1 MVASKN
7 FGTESDL
14 FLRMW
19 GRTAMSPSLARQV
32 LKFGWTKEDEEGLLA
47 ECAAEIDRAAEE
59 YLATPAMPVEA
70 MFDQLYEEL
79 PPAVEAQRRQAI
91 REAAADA

>member
-32 LKFGWTKEDEEGLLA
+32 LKFGWTKEDEERMHVLA
-47 ECAAEIDRAAEE
+47 VKNREGQITKVELREMDE
-59 YLATPAMPVEA
+59 YLNVSMAVSILQSRARKILRTKKVRSPARV
-70 MFDQLYEEL
+70 
-79 PPAVEAQRRQAI
+79 
-91 REAAADA
+91 